1 VDTLK
6 KKVWIKSV
14 DKKSG
19 SENIKVTDVGQEPIY
34 SERRNYNRWVSN
46 QTLEDYALRFTS
58 KKARRWSFSR
68 VTNTA
73 LGGISFLALE
83 AIGAVIS
90 LNFGFYNS
98 FLAISVVCIIIFMTS
113 FPISYYAAR
122 YGVDIDL
129 LSRGAGFGYI
139 GSTITSLVYALFT
152 FIFFAIEAAIMASVL
167 EILFDIPIRWGYIIS
182 ALIIIPIASHGITF
196 ISRFQLITQPVW
208 VILQLTPFIFI
219 LFANSTAISDWVT
232 PPENEAFNILLFG
245 AAASVVFSLIAQV
258 AEQAD
263 FLRFLPPKTE
273 KNKKK
278 WWLALIASGPGWILI
293 GGFKIFLGSFLLL
306 LALQYGLTD
315 RQAVNPVHMYSV
327 AFNYVSSSPQVSF
340 SLLGIFIILCQLK
353 INVTNAYAGSI
364 AWSNFFSRLTHHH
377 PGRIVWLIFNVIIAL
392 LLMQMNIF
400 DALENILQVYSIVA
414 VAWIGTLV
422 ADLIINKPLGLSP
435 KHIEFR
441 RGYLYAI
448 NPVGIG
454 SMMLSTTI
462 GFACYLGVAGL
473 TLKALAPF
481 ITLFITLL
489 ATPFIAYITKGQY
502 YLARAANTGAIEQS
516 EETCLVCQNVYEVD
530 DIVDCPVSGGYI
542 CSLCCSLN
550 SHCYD
555 KCKEEAP
562 LGEKKSLLR
571 SFCLFPFQM
580 INKKLQR
587 VVYFTVFIS
596 SIALIMATILWLVK
610 PDVIDVTFTQANL
623 NFLLLQ
629 VFAFMMI
636 VVIVLGW
643 LFVLTNE
650 SRNLALN
657 ESINRTELLKEEIIA
672 HNLTAEKLQ
681 LSKDHAESAN
691 LAKNR
696 YLSGISHELRTPLNS
711 LLGYSQLLEKDNRLL
726 DEQKQRISLIR
737 KSGEYLANLIEGLV
751 DISSIEAGKLV
762 IQQDVVLIQQ
772 LLSELVQ
779 MFSLQ
784 AKAKGLKFTYTP
796 CARLPDIIITD
807 EKHLKQIL
815 INLLSNAVK
824 YTNQGW
830 VNFTVDYNYH
840 VAKFIVEDSGIGIE
854 EEDVKKIFKPF
865 ERIYNTDQPIVSGT
879 GLGLTIT
886 QLLIDIMGGDLSVK
900 SQIGQGSCFKVQL
913 FMASYNQKKSETT
926 IFNNIIGYQ
935 QPTKH
940 IVLVD
945 DNSDHRLFM
954 RQMLSPL
961 GFNISEYASAE
972 ECLAVNI
979 TADLYLLDIFMPQIT
994 GWQLADKLRNQG
1006 VKTPIIMVS
1015 ANMVDLKSKDQIG
1028 LNDNSQVHLINGY
1041 IVKPVRYE
1049 KLLAKIADC
1058 IELTWQYEHGSV
1070 FDDSHIKEQA
1080 DLLQTKTYEAK
1091 QYVTDNQ
1098 SPISDI
1104 KEKTPKTQLPI
1115 KIPLKLTHSSIIK
1128 HKRLLIEMAE
1138 VGYVKGLSQTL
1149 KEIVIESDEDPEV
1162 FVLQNMLST
1171 FQFKQIIELLKGS

>member
-1 VDTLK
+1 MDTLK
-6 KKVWIKSV
+6 KENA
-14 DKKSG
+14 DKDRA
-19 SENIKVTDVGQEPIY
+19 SENIKITNIGQEPIY

-58 KKARRWSFSR
+58 KKARRWTFSQ
-68 VTNTA
+68 VSKTA
-73 LGGISFLALE
+73 LGGITFLALE

-98 FLAISVVCIIIFMTS
+98 FLAISIVCFIIFVTS

-182 ALIIIPIASHGITF
+182 ALIIIPIASYGITF
-196 ISRFQLITQPVW
+196 ISRFQSITHPTW
-208 VILQLTPFIFI
+208 VVLQLAPFIFI
-219 LFANSTAISDWVT
+219 LFASPDVVHDWGI
-232 PPENEAFNILLFG
+232 PPENEAFDILLFG

-273 KNKKK
+273 QNKRK
-278 WWLALIASGPGWILI
+278 WWLALIASGPGWIVI
-293 GGFKIFLGSFLLL
+293 GGIKIFLGSFLLL
-306 LALQYGLTD
+306 LALQYGLTEY
-315 RQAVNPVHMYSV
+315 QAVNPVHMYAV
-327 AFNYVSSSPQVSF
+327 AYTYITSSPQINF
-340 SLLGIFIILCQLK
+340 ALLGIFIILCQLK

-377 PGRIVWLIFNVIIAL
+377 PGRVVWLIFNVIIAL

-400 DALENILQVYSIVA
+400 DALENILQIYSIVA

-422 ADLIINKPLGLSP
+422 ADLIINKPLDLSP

-454 SMMLSTTI
+454 SMAISTTI

-489 ATPFIAYITKGQY
+489 ATPLIAYITKGKY
-502 YLARAANTGAIEQS
+502 YLARAAEPRSIVQK
-516 EETCLVCQNVYEVD
+516 EETCLVCENEYEVD
-530 DIVDCPVSGGYI
+530 DIVNCPVSGGHI

-562 LGEKKSLLR
+562 AGEKKSLLR

-580 INKKLQR
+580 INKRLQR
-587 VVYFTVFIS
+587 LVYFTVFIS
-596 SIALIMATILWLVK
+596 SIALTMATILWLVK
-610 PDVIDVTFTQANL
+610 PDAIDSTFTQADL
-623 NFLLLQ
+623 HLLLLQ
-629 VFAFMMI
+629 IFAFMMI
-636 VVIVLGW
+636 VVLVLGW

-711 LLGYSQLLEKDNRLL
+711 LLGYSQLLEKDKRLL
-726 DEQKQRISLIR
+726 DDQKQRISLIR

-772 LLSELVQ
+772 LLSELAQ

-784 AKAKGLKFTYTP
+784 AKAKGLRFTYTP
-796 CARLPDIIITD
+796 CKKLPNIIITD

-815 INLLSNAVK
+815 INLLSNAIK
-824 YTNQGW
+824 YTNQGE
-830 VNFTVDYNYH
+830 VKFTVKYNYH
-840 VAKFIVEDSGIGIE
+840 VAQFIVEDTGVGIE
-854 EEDVKKIFKPF
+854 KSDIKKIFKPF

-886 QLLIDIMGGDLSVK
+886 QLLIDIMGGDLNVNSK
-900 SQIGQGSCFKVQL
+900 IGKGSCFKVQL
-913 FMASYNQKKSETT
+913 FMASHEQKKSDTA
-926 IFNNIIGYQ
+926 IFNSIVGYQ

-945 DNSDHRLFM
+945 DNTHHRLFV

-961 GFNISEYASAE
+961 GFEISEYECAE
-972 ECLAVNI
+972 ECLAADV
-979 TADLYLLDIFMPQIT
+979 TADLYLLDIFMPRIT
-994 GWQLADKLRNQG
+994 GWELVTQLRDKG

-1015 ANMVDLKSKDQIG
+1015 ANTVDLKNKASIDID
-1028 LNDNSQVHLINGY
+1028 DNSKVHLINGY
-1041 IVKPVRYE
+1041 VVKPVRYE
-1049 KLLAKIADC
+1049 KLLSKIADC
-1058 IELTWQYEHGSV
+1058 IELTWRYEN
-1070 FDDSHIKEQA
+1070 DSDNNNNHIKKQA
-1080 DLLQTKTYEAK
+1080 NLLQTKVSETKRHVQNNY
-1091 QYVTDNQ
+1091 
-1098 SPISDI
+1098 SPLVEINENTIEIPLS
-1104 KEKTPKTQLPI
+1104 I
-1115 KIPLKLTHSSIIK
+1115 KIPSKLTYPCIIK
-1128 HKRLLIEMAE
+1128 HKPMLIEMAE
-1138 VGYVKGLSQTL
+1138 VGYLKGLNQTL
-1149 KEIVIESDEDPEV
+1149 QEIASESNNNPEV
-1162 FVLQNMLST
+1162 IALQNMLSN
-1171 FQFKQIIELLKGS
+1171 FQFQQIIALLKGS

>member
-1 VDTLK
+1 MDTLK
-6 KKVWIKSV
+6 TESADNDSTSI
-14 DKKSG
+14 
-19 SENIKVTDVGQEPIY
+19 NIKITNAGQEPIY

-58 KKARRWSFSR
+58 KRARRWTFGQVSK
-68 VTNTA
+68 TA
-73 LGGISFLALE
+73 LGGITFLALE

-98 FLAISVVCIIIFMTS
+98 FLAITVVCFIIFVTS

-167 EILFDIPIRWGYIIS
+167 EILFGIPIRWGYIIS

-196 ISRFQLITQPVW
+196 ISRFQSITHPTW
-208 VILQLTPFIFI
+208 VILQLAPFIFI
-219 LFANSTAISDWVT
+219 LFTSSEVVDDWVT
-232 PPENEAFNILLFG
+232 PPENETFDILLFG

-273 KNKKK
+273 QNKRK
-278 WWLALIASGPGWILI
+278 WWFALIASGPGWIII
-293 GGFKIFLGSFLLL
+293 GGIKIFLGSFLLL
-306 LALQYGLTD
+306 LALQYGLTEY
-315 RQAVNPVHMYSV
+315 QAVNPVHMYAV
-327 AFNYVSSSPQVSF
+327 AYSYITSSPQISF
-340 SLLGIFIILCQLK
+340 ALLGIFIILCQLK

-377 PGRIVWLIFNVIIAL
+377 PGRVVWLVFNVIIAL

-400 DALENILQVYSIVA
+400 DALENILQIYSIVA

-454 SMMLSTTI
+454 SMAISTAI
-462 GFACYLGVAGL
+462 GFVCYLGIAGL
-473 TLKALAPF
+473 PLKALAPF
-481 ITLFITLL
+481 ITLFITLF
-489 ATPFIAYITKGQY
+489 ATPLIAYITKGKY
-502 YLARAANTGAIEQS
+502 YLARAPEPEPSSSEQK
-516 EETCLVCQNVYEVD
+516 EKICLVCENKYEVD
-530 DIVDCPVSGGYI
+530 DIVNCPVSGGHI

-555 KCKEEAP
+555 KCKEEVP
-562 LGEKKSLLR
+562 IGEKKSLLR

-587 VVYFTVFIS
+587 LVYFTVFIS
-596 SIALIMATILWLVK
+596 SIALTMATILWLVK
-610 PDVIDVTFTQANL
+610 PDAIDSNFTQEDL
-623 NFLLLQ
+623 HLLLIQ
-629 VFAFMMI
+629 IFAFMMI
-636 VVIVLGW
+636 VVLVLGW

-711 LLGYSQLLEKDNRLL
+711 LLGYSQLLEKDKRLL
-726 DEQKQRISLIR
+726 DDQKQRISLIR

-772 LLSELVQ
+772 LLSELAQ

-784 AKAKGLKFTYTP
+784 AKAKGLEFTYKP
-796 CARLPDIIITD
+796 CEKLPDIIITD

-815 INLLSNAVK
+815 INLLSNAIK
-824 YTNQGW
+824 YTNQGK
-830 VNFTVDYNYH
+830 VKFTVKYNYH
-840 VAKFIVEDSGIGIE
+840 VAQFIVEDTGIGIE
-854 EEDVKKIFKPF
+854 KSDVKKIFEPF
-865 ERIYNTDQPIVSGT
+865 ERIYNMDQPIVSGT

-886 QLLIDIMGGDLSVK
+886 QLLIDIMGGDLNVNSK
-900 SQIGQGSCFKVQL
+900 IGQGSCFKVQL
-913 FMASYNQKKSETT
+913 FMASHEQKKSDTA
-926 IFNNIIGYQ
+926 IFSNITGYKQ
-935 QPTKH
+935 STKH

-945 DNSDHRLFM
+945 DNHHHRLFVN
-954 RQMLSPL
+954 QMLSPL
-961 GFNISEYASAE
+961 GFKISEYESAE
-972 ECLAVNI
+972 ACLAENI
-979 TADLYLLDIFMPQIT
+979 VADLYLLDIFMPCIT
-994 GWQLADKLRNQG
+994 GWELVTQLRDKG
-1006 VKTPIIMVS
+1006 IKTPIIMVS
-1015 ANMVDLKSKDQIG
+1015 ANTVDLKNKASANSD
-1028 LNDNSQVHLINGY
+1028 DNSKVDLINGY
-1041 IVKPVRYE
+1041 VVKPIRYE
-1049 KLLAKIADC
+1049 TLLTKIADC
-1058 IELTWQYEHGSV
+1058 LELTWQYENDTV
-1070 FDDSHIKEQA
+1070 ENNNHIKKQLN
-1080 DLLQTKTYEAK
+1080 LLETKVSEVK
-1091 QYVTDNQ
+1091 QSVQNNY
-1098 SPISDI
+1098 SPTVEINESTTEI
-1104 KEKTPKTQLPI
+1104 PLPI
-1115 KIPLKLTHSSIIK
+1115 KVPWKLTHPNIIK
-1128 HKRLLIEMAE
+1128 HKPILIEMAE
-1138 VGYVKGLSQTL
+1138 VGYVKGLNETL
-1149 KEIVIESDEDPEV
+1149 QEIASESDNDLEV
-1162 FVLQNMLST
+1162 IALQNMLSS
-1171 FQFKQIIELLKGS
+1171 FQFQQIITLLKGS